1 VNSEPTT
8 SELPLHPST
17 LEQDGAEDWR
27 VIEPSKGWVPLR
39 LNVLWQYREL
49 VYFMTWRDVK
59 IRYKQTA
66 LGAAW
71 AVLQPLITMLIFT
84 VIFGRFAKFP
94 SEGVPYAIFAYCGL
108 LPWTYFAYAM
118 TQTTNSV
125 VTNASLVSKVFFP
138 RLVIPL
144 SASLSGLVDLAVA
157 FPLMVGMMIYFHIRP
172 TIALLTLPV
181 FVLLALVTALAIGT
195 WLSALNVQYR
205 DVRYAVPFLTQIW
218 LYLTPIAYP
227 ASMISGR
234 FHVLLAFNPM
244 TGVVEGF
251 RWAILGNNSLDGLSF
266 GISTAVT
273 VIALVGGL
281 FYFRRMEQQFAD
293 IV

>member
-1 VNSEPTT
+1 MSSDVAATK
-8 SELPLHPST
+8 LHGPSVPP
-17 LEQDGAEDWR
+17 EQEDGSDWH
-27 VIEPSKGWVPLR
+27 VIEPSVGWVPLK
-39 LNVLWQYREL
+39 LGDLWRYREL
-49 VYFMTWRDVK
+49 IYFMTWRDVK

-84 VIFGRFAKFP
+84 VIFGRYAKFP

-144 SASLSGLVDLAVA
+144 SASIGGLVDLAVT
-157 FPLMVGMMIYFHIRP
+157 FPVLLGMMVFFHIRP
-172 TIALLTLPV
+172 TLAFLTIPI
-181 FVLLALVTALAIGT
+181 FVLLALTTVLSVGT

-218 LYLTPIAYP
+218 LYLTPVAYP
-227 ASMISGR
+227 ASMISGK
-234 FHVLLAFNPM
+234 FHVLLAVNPL

-251 RWAILGNNSLDGLSF
+251 RWAILGTNHFDGLSF
-266 GISTAVT
+266 GISVMVTALT
-273 VIALVGGL
+273 LSGGL
-281 FYFRRMEQQFAD
+281 FYFRRMERQFAD

>member
-1 VNSEPTT
+1 LGSDIIA
-8 SELPLHPST
+8 SELRPGSPDV
-17 LEQDGAEDWR
+17 EEDNVDGWH
-27 VIEPSKGWVPLR
+27 VIEPSSGWVPLN
-39 LNVLWQYREL
+39 LSVLWKYREL

-157 FPLMVGMMIYFHIRP
+157 FPLLVGMMVYFHIKP
-172 TIALLTLPV
+172 TLALLTLPV
-181 FVLLALVTALAIGT
+181 FVLLALVTVLAIGT

-251 RWAILGNNSLDGLSF
+251 RWAILGTNHLDVFSF
-266 GISTAVT
+266 VVSTTVT
-273 VIALVGGL
+273 LVAFVGGL
-281 FYFRRMEQQFAD
+281 YYFRRMEQRFAD